1 MTRKTRIL
9 TTWIIGASLTLTSVA
24 FAKGDGEKRGH
35 RGDHMA
41 KLFER
46 FDANKDGKL
55 TKKEVPERLWERLS
69 AADANKD
76 GAVTKAELEAK
87 RAEWKAKKGDKK
99 KGDRKKGDKKR
110 GDKKK
115 SDRKKGDKREKK
127 SAS

>member
-24 FAKGDGEKRGH
+24 FAKGDGEKKGP
-35 RGDHMA
+35 RGDRMG

-55 TKKEVPERLWERLS
+55 TKSEVPEKLWNRLS
-69 AADANKD
+69 RADANKD

-87 RAEWKAKKGDKK
+87 RAEWKSK

-115 SDRKKGDKREKK
+115 GDKREKK